1 MSGEPTQGSGAAGVV
16 AAAAG
21 VVAAAGGVERRIRV
35 LAVDD
40 EVPLLRSLRRIL
52 EGEGCEVLTAES
64 GEDATALLDREE
76 VDVALVDIRM
86 PRMDGMDLLKWVRR
100 SHADVEVVM
109 MTAHATVDNA
119 MAALRAGAYDY
130 LCKPFDDISRV
141 GLVVRKAA
149 ERRILLERTRRL
161 EAELGEGRR
170 GPIVIGDSPRLR
182 QVLKMAENVADIGS
196 TVLITGES
204 GTGKEVVARMIHARG
219 LRAAGP
225 FIALNCS
232 ALSDNLL
239 DAELFGHT
247 KGAFTGATASKQGL
261 FEAANGG
268 TIFLDEIGD
277 VPPAT
282 QVKLLRVLQEGEI
295 RRVMSNETVKV
306 DVRVI
311 AATNVDLRKAMK
323 AGTFREDLY
332 FRLAV
337 IHLHL
342 PPLRERREDVPLL
355 AQHFLRKWSG
365 RFGKSIDRI
374 SPEALALL
382 TAYGWQ
388 GNVREL
394 ENALEHAAVLC
405 NGTTL
410 EPAHLPPDVAA
421 ASPGALMSSAGPARQ
436 ADYSDLPFAEARKK
450 AMVDFTR
457 NYVAAV
463 IDRSAGNVARA
474 ARMAGVDRSNL
485 RRLMRK
491 AGVDRAVVDE

>member
-1 MSGEPTQGSGAAGVV
+1 
-16 AAAAG
+16 
-21 VVAAAGGVERRIRV
+21 
-35 LAVDD
+35 
-40 EVPLLRSLRRIL
+40 
-52 EGEGCEVLTAES
+52 
-64 GEDATALLDREE
+64 
-76 VDVALVDIRM
+76 
-86 PRMDGMDLLKWVRR
+86 
-100 SHADVEVVM
+100 
-109 MTAHATVDNA
+109 
-119 MAALRAGAYDY
+119 
-130 LCKPFDDISRV
+130 
-141 GLVVRKAA
+141 
-149 ERRILLERTRRL
+149 
-161 EAELGEGRR
+161 
-170 GPIVIGDSPRLR
+170 
-182 QVLKMAENVADIGS
+182 
-196 TVLITGES
+196 
-204 GTGKEVVARMIHARG
+204 
-219 LRAAGP
+219 
-225 FIALNCS
+225 
-232 ALSDNLL
+232 
-239 DAELFGHT
+239 
-247 KGAFTGATASKQGL
+247 
-261 FEAANGG
+261 
-268 TIFLDEIGD
+268 

-342 PPLRERREDVPLL
+342 PPLRDRREDIPLL
-355 AQHFLRKWSG
+355 AQHFLRKWAG
-365 RFGKSIDRI
+365 RFGKNIDRI
-374 SPEALALL
+374 APETLALL
-382 TAYGWQ
+382 SAYGWQ

-410 EPAHLPPDVAA
+410 EPSHLPPDVAA
-421 ASPGALMSSAGPARQ
+421 ASTGALPGGMAPARQ

-450 AMVDFTR
+450 AMVDFTH

-491 AGVDRAVVDE
+491 AGVDRAVVED